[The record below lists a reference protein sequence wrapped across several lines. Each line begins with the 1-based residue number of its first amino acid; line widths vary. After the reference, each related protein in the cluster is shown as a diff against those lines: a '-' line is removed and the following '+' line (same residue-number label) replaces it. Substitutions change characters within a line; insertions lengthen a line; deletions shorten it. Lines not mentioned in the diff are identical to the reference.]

1 MMADP
6 YYLWFL
12 VCTAFVGTF
21 VWRFLGVV
29 IGDRIPQES
38 WWSQWINGVAYA
50 MVAGVMMLI
59 VVFPSGLV
67 ATTELSW
74 RLAALVTALGVM
86 LWRRN
91 MIIAVASGLI
101 AFVLASFFGI

>member
-1 MMADP
+1 MEHP
-6 YYLWFL
+6 LYIWLL
-12 VCTAFVGTF
+12 VLLAFGGTF

-29 IGDRIPQES
+29 IGDRIPQDS
-38 WWSQWINGVAYA
+38 HWSHWINGVAYA

-74 RLAALVTALGVM
+74 RLAALLVALVVM
-86 LWRRN
+86 LWKRN
-91 MIIAVASGLI
+91 MLIAVAAGLL
-101 AFVLASFFGI
+101 AFLLASFFGI

>member
-1 MMADP
+1 MADQA
-6 YYLWFL
+6 YIWMLVLLAFL
-12 VCTAFVGTF
+12 GTI
-21 VWRFLGVV
+21 VWRLLGVV

-38 WWSQWINGVAYA
+38 RWSHWINGVAYA

-74 RLAALVTALGVM
+74 RLAALIAALAVM
-86 LWRRN
+86 LWRGN
-91 MIIAVASGLI
+91 MILAVAAGLL